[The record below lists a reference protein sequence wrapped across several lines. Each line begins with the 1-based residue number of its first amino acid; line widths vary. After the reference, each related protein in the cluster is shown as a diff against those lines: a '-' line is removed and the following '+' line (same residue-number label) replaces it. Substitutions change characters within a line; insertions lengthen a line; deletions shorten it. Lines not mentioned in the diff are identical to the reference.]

1 MRKIIYYADLSKKFK
16 NYFKILLPI
25 SIGIFCIFFSF
36 RNISFTDFTKYFY
49 EINYL
54 WVFVGIFLGA
64 LSHISR
70 SYRWKYL
77 IEPLGYKLGFIN
89 SVLAVFSAYL
99 INYTIPRAGDIA
111 RATMIS
117 KYEKIPL
124 DKTLGTIVAERAVDV
139 ICILTIIATGLI
151 FEFNRISEKLISL
164 IENTEISVVIIY
176 VGVIILIL
184 FVSNRVLRKSKYYKS
199 ILNFFSGIVEGLTI
213 IFKMQKRLQFILHSI
228 FIWLMYILMFWA
240 TSMAFFELHEVAFY
254 QFMISFTL
262 AAISIMLSNGG
273 IGIYPLAV
281 EESLGWYGVQSTTG
295 LAFGWVSWLSQTMMV
310 IIFGGLSLFILPFI
324 NRKKS

>member
-1 MRKIIYYADLSKKFK
+1 MSKKLK
-16 NYFKILLPI
+16 SYIKILLPI

-77 IEPLGYKLGFIN
+77 IEPLGYKLSFIN

-199 ILNFFSGIVEGLTI
+199 ILNFFSGIIEGLTI
-213 IFKMQKRLQFILHSI
+213 IFKMEKRVPFILHSI

>member
-1 MRKIIYYADLSKKFK
+1 MIK

-25 SIGIFCIFFSF
+25 SVGVFCIYFSF
-36 RNISFTDFTKYFY
+36 RNINFSDFTQYFF
-49 EINYL
+49 EINYT
-54 WVFVGIFLGA
+54 WVAIGIILGA

-77 IEPLGYKLGFIN
+77 INPLGYKLGFIN

-99 INYTIPRAGDIA
+99 INYTIPRAGDLA

-124 DKTLGTIVAERAVDV
+124 EKTLGTIVAERAVDV
-139 ICILTIIATGLI
+139 ICIIIIISIGLI
-151 FEFNRISEKLISL
+151 IEFQRISEKLISL
-164 IENTEISVVIIY
+164 TQDTEISVILVYFGAFVILLF
-176 VGVIILIL
+176 ILNKIL
-184 FVSNRVLRKSKYYKS
+184 KKSKYYKS
-199 ILNFFSGIVEGLTI
+199 IANFFSGIIEGLTV
-213 IFKMQKRLQFILHSI
+213 IFKMKKRNSFIFHSI

-240 TSMAFFELHEVAFY
+240 TSKAFVELHEVTFF
-254 QFMISFTL
+254 QLMISFTL
-262 AAISIMLSNGG
+262 AALSIMFSNGG

-281 EESLGWYGVQSTTG
+281 EESLGWYGIQSTTG

-310 IIFGGLSLFILPFI
+310 VIFGGLSLFVLPFI
-324 NRKKS
+324 NRNSK

>member
-1 MRKIIYYADLSKKFK
+1 MLKKLK
-16 NYFKILLPI
+16 SYIKILLPI

-139 ICILTIIATGLI
+139 ICILTIIAIGLI
-151 FEFNRISEKLISL
+151 FEFNRISDKLIPL
-164 IENTEISVVIIY
+164 IENTEISVIIIY

-184 FVSNRVLRKSKYYKS
+184 FVSNRVLRKSKYYKY
-199 ILNFFSGIVEGLTI
+199 ILNFFSGIIEGLTI
-213 IFKMQKRLQFILHSI
+213 IFKMEKRIEFVLHSI

-254 QFMISFTL
+254 QFIISFTL

-324 NRKKS
+324 NRNKS

>member
-1 MRKIIYYADLSKKFK
+1 MIK

-25 SIGIFCIFFSF
+25 SVGVFCIYFSF
-36 RNISFTDFTKYFY
+36 RNINFSDFTQYFF
-49 EINYL
+49 EINYT
-54 WVFVGIFLGA
+54 WVAIGIVLGA

-77 IEPLGYKLGFIN
+77 INPLGYKLGFIN

-99 INYTIPRAGDIA
+99 INYTIPRAGDLA

-124 DKTLGTIVAERAVDV
+124 EKTLGTIVAERAVDV
-139 ICILTIIATGLI
+139 ICIIIIISIGLI
-151 FEFNRISEKLISL
+151 IEFQRISEKLISL
-164 IENTEISVVIIY
+164 TQDTEISV
-176 VGVIILIL
+176 ILIYFGAFVILL
-184 FVSNRVLRKSKYYKS
+184 FILNKILKKSKYYKS
-199 ILNFFSGIVEGLTI
+199 IANFFSGIIEGLTV
-213 IFKMQKRLQFILHSI
+213 IFKMKKRNSFIFHSI

-240 TSMAFFELHEVAFY
+240 TSKAFVELHEVTFF
-254 QFMISFTL
+254 QLMISFTL
-262 AAISIMLSNGG
+262 AALSIMFSNGG

-281 EESLGWYGVQSTTG
+281 EESLGWYGIQSTTG

-310 IIFGGLSLFILPFI
+310 VIFGGLSLFVLPFI
-324 NRKKS
+324 NRNYK

>member
-1 MRKIIYYADLSKKFK
+1 MSKKLK
-16 NYFKILLPI
+16 SYIKILLPI

-139 ICILTIIATGLI
+139 ICILTIIAAGLI

-199 ILNFFSGIVEGLTI
+199 ILNFFSGIIEGLTI
-213 IFKMQKRLQFILHSI
+213 IFKMEKRVPFILHSI

>member
-1 MRKIIYYADLSKKFK
+1 MLKRLKTYI
-16 NYFKILLPI
+16 KILLPI
-25 SIGIFCIFFSF
+25 FVGIFCIYYSF
-36 RNISFTDFTKYFY
+36 RNISFIDFTKYFY
-49 EINYL
+49 EINYT
-54 WVFVGIFLGA
+54 WVFIGVFLGA

-89 SVLAVFSAYL
+89 SLLAVFSAYL

-139 ICILTIIATGLI
+139 ICILTIISTGLI
-151 FEFNRISEKLISL
+151 IEYQKISEKIISL
-164 IENTEISVVIIY
+164 IEGKKISTIFIYLATLVFTITITYLIIK
-176 VGVIILIL
+176 
-184 FVSNRVLRKSKYYKS
+184 NSKYYKS
-199 ILNFFSGIVEGLTI
+199 IFNFLSGIIQGLTV
-213 IFKMQKRLQFILHSI
+213 IFKMEKRIEFVLHSI

-240 TSMAFFELHEVAFY
+240 TSMAFVELHEVAFY
-254 QFMISFTL
+254 QFMISFSL
-262 AAISIMLSNGG
+262 AALSIMLSNGG

-324 NRKKS
+324 NRNKS

>member
-1 MRKIIYYADLSKKFK
+1 MSKKLK
-16 NYFKILLPI
+16 IYIKILLPI

-151 FEFNRISEKLISL
+151 FEFNRISDKLISL
-164 IENTEISVVIIY
+164 IENTQISVIIIY

-184 FVSNRVLRKSKYYKS
+184 FVSNRVLKKSKYYKS

-213 IFKMQKRLQFILHSI
+213 IFKMEKRVPFILHSI

>member
-1 MRKIIYYADLSKKFK
+1 MSKKLK
-16 NYFKILLPI
+16 SYIKILLPI

-36 RNISFTDFTKYFY
+36 RNIGFTDFTKYFY

-199 ILNFFSGIVEGLTI
+199 ILNFFSGIIEGLTI
-213 IFKMQKRLQFILHSI
+213 IFKMEKRVPFILHSI